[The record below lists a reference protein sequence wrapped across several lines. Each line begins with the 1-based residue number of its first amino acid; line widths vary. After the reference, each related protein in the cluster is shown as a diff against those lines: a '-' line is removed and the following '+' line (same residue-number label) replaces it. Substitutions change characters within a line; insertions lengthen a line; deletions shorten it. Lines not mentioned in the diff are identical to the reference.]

1 MPAGSLH
8 IAGRTID
15 PGHPVWVVA
24 ELSGNHGGQLE
35 RAEQLVRAA
44 RAAGADA
51 VKIQTYKPDSLTIDC
66 DAPPFRVSMAGVWE
80 GRVLYHLYQEA
91 STPWHWLEP
100 LKAVADEVDIPFF
113 SSAFD
118 AAAVDFLEA
127 LGVPAY
133 KIASF
138 ELVDTELIRRAA
150 ATGKPVILSTG
161 MATREEIADA
171 VAAARTALP
180 EVELALLKC
189 TSSYPASPEH
199 LNLRTIVDMAANFD
213 LPIGLSDHT
222 VGVVAPVTAV
232 ALGACIVEKHLCL
245 NRADGGPDAHFSL
258 EPHEF
263 EAMVHNIREAEVS
276 LGKVHYGAE
285 GDDASRAYRR
295 SLFVV
300 DDVPEG
306 ALLTEANVRSI
317 RPADGLAPKELHRV
331 LGRRAAR
338 DIPRGTPLSWELV
351 RT

>member
-1 MPAGSLH
+1 MPAESLH
-8 IAGRTID
+8 IAGRTIG
-15 PGHPVWVVA
+15 PSHPVWVVA

-51 VKIQTYKPDSLTIDC
+51 VKLQTYKPDSLTIDC
-66 DAPPFRVSMAGVWE
+66 DAPPFRVTMAGEWE
-80 GRVLYHLYQEA
+80 GRLLYHLYQEA
-91 STPWHWLEP
+91 STPWQWLEP
-100 LKAVADEVDIPFF
+100 LKAVADEVGIPFF

-171 VAAARTALP
+171 IAAARTAMP

-199 LNLRTIVDMAANFD
+199 LHLRTIVDMAANFD

-222 VGVVAPVTAV
+222 VGIVAPVTAV

-263 EAMVHNIREAEVS
+263 EAMVHNIREGEVS
-276 LGKVHYGAE
+276 LGKVHYGTE
-285 GDDASRAYRR
+285 GDDESRAYRR

-300 DDVPEG
+300 DDVSAG
-306 ALLTEANVRSI
+306 ALFTEANVRSI
-317 RPADGLAPKELHRV
+317 RPADGLAPKELRRV

-338 DIPRGTPLSWELV
+338 DIPCGTPLSWELV

>member
-8 IAGRTID
+8 IAGRPID
-15 PGHPVWVVA
+15 PSHPVLVVA
-24 ELSGNHGGQLE
+24 ELSGNHGGQLD
-35 RAEQLVRAA
+35 RAAELVRAA
-44 RAAGADA
+44 REAGADA
-51 VKIQTYKPDSLTIDC
+51 VKVQTYKPDSLTIDS
-66 DAPPFRVSMAGVWE
+66 DAPPFRVKMAGAWE
-80 GRVLYHLYQEA
+80 GRVLYDLYREA
-91 STPWHWLEP
+91 STPWAWLEP
-100 LKAVADEVDIPFF
+100 LKAVADQVGMPFF

-118 AAAVDFLEA
+118 AAAVDFLED

-138 ELVDTELIRRAA
+138 ELVDTELIERAA

-171 VAAARTALP
+171 ISAARRAMP

-189 TSSYPASPEH
+189 TSSYPAPPED

-213 LPIGLSDHT
+213 LPTGLSDHT
-222 VGVVAPVTAV
+222 VGIVAPVIAV

-276 LGKVHYGAE
+276 LGKVCYGTDA
-285 GDDASRAYRR
+285 GDESRAYRR

-300 DDVPEG
+300 ADVAEG

-317 RPADGLAPKELHRV
+317 RPADGLAPKELRRV

-351 RT
+351 RK

>member
-1 MPAGSLH
+1 
-8 IAGRTID
+8 
-15 PGHPVWVVA
+15 VVA

-35 RAEQLVRAA
+35 RAEQLVHAA

-66 DAPPFRVSMAGVWE
+66 DAPPFRVRMAGAWE
-80 GRVLYHLYQEA
+80 GRTLYHLYQEA
-91 STPWHWLEP
+91 STPWQWLEP
-100 LKAVADEVDIPFF
+100 LKAVADEVGIPFF

-118 AAAVDFLEA
+118 TAAVDVLEA

-138 ELVDTELIRRAA
+138 ELVDTELIERAA

-171 VAAARTALP
+171 VAAARRTMP
-180 EVELALLKC
+180 EAELALLKC
-189 TSSYPASPEH
+189 TSNYPASPEH
-199 LNLRTIVDMAANFD
+199 LHLRTIVDMTANFN

-222 VGVVAPVTAV
+222 VGIVAPVTAV

-263 EAMVHNIREAEVS
+263 EAMVRNIREAEVS
-276 LGKVHYGAE
+276 LGKVHYGTE
-285 GDDASRAYRR
+285 GDDESRAYRR

-300 DDVPEG
+300 EDVPEG
-306 ALLTEANVRSI
+306 ALFTEANVRSI
-317 RPADGLAPKELHRV
+317 RPADGLAPKELRRV
-331 LGRRAAR
+331 LGRRAAS
-338 DIPRGTPLSWELV
+338 DITRGTPLSWELV